1 MVPPTRNEDK
11 INSIIQVTQTFRSD
25 TELQDFR
32 NWLLELWPS
41 KKDEP
46 ASQFGPRKTDK
57 WVGFG
62 DRFHQES

>member
-1 MVPPTRNEDK
+1 MVSLTPNEDK
-11 INSIIQVTQTFRSD
+11 VDSIIQVTQIFRSATD
-25 TELQDFR
+25 LQDFR
-32 NWLLELWPS
+32 NWMLYQASS

-46 ASQFGPRKTDK
+46 VSQFSPRKTDK

>member
-1 MVPPTRNEDK
+1 MVSPTPNEEKVD
-11 INSIIQVTQTFRSD
+11 SIIQVTQTFRSSTD
-25 TELQDFR
+25 LKDFR
-32 NWLLELWPS
+32 NWLLDQWPS

-46 ASQFGPRKTDK
+46 LSQFSPRKTDK

>member
-1 MVPPTRNEDK
+1 MVSLTLNEDK
-11 INSIIQVTQTFRSD
+11 VDSIIQVTQTFRSSTD
-25 TELQDFR
+25 LQDFR
-32 NWLLELWPS
+32 NWLLELGPS

-46 ASQFGPRKTDK
+46 VSQFSPRKTDK

>member
-1 MVPPTRNEDK
+1 MVSLTLNEDK
-11 INSIIQVTQTFRSD
+11 VDSIIQVTQTFRSATD
-25 TELQDFR
+25 LQDFR
-32 NWLLELWPS
+32 NWMLDQGSS

-46 ASQFGPRKTDK
+46 VSQFGPRKTDK

>member
-1 MVPPTRNEDK
+1 MVSTTLNEDK
-11 INSIIQVTQTFRSD
+11 VDSIIQVTQTFRNSTD
-25 TELQDFR
+25 LQDFR
-32 NWLLELWPS
+32 NWMLDQGPS

-46 ASQFGPRKTDK
+46 VSQFSLRKTDK

>member
-1 MVPPTRNEDK
+1 MVSPTLNEDK
-11 INSIIQVTQTFRSD
+11 VDTIIQVTQTFRSFTD
-25 TELQDFR
+25 LQDFR
-32 NWLLELWPS
+32 NWLLDQEPS

-46 ASQFGPRKTDK
+46 VSQISPRKTDK

>member
-1 MVPPTRNEDK
+1 MVYLTLNEDK
-11 INSIIQVTQTFRSD
+11 IDSIIQVTQTFRSATD
-25 TELQDFR
+25 LQDFR
-32 NWLLELWPS
+32 NWMLDQGPS

-46 ASQFGPRKTDK
+46 VSQFSPRKTDK